1 MAIKGGY
8 NRKGLPKDKDGLPG
22 KQKGNLRI
30 AGQTKRELALS
41 LSADVYADRERA
53 CSRLPMTRK
62 PRRRLQRHGLRHN
75 PSFL

>member
-22 KQKGNLRI
+22 KQKGNL
-30 AGQTKRELALS
+30 
-41 LSADVYADRERA
+41 
-53 CSRLPMTRK
+53 PMTRK

>member
-8 NRKGLPKDKDGLPG
+8 NRKGLPKDKNGLPG
-22 KQKGNLRI
+22 KQI
-30 AGQTKRELALS
+30 REPALS
-41 LSADVYADRERA
+41 LSADLYADRERA